1 MLFCAIKYML
11 KSYVIMNMLT
21 FRRIAVLLLLSI
33 FLFAQSSCG
42 LISRSRC
49 PALSKQNKRLI
60 SGKETYGV
68 KNKKYKKQSRKVL
81 CYYIR

>member
-11 KSYVIMNMLT
+11 KSFVIMNMLT
-21 FRRIAVLLLLSI
+21 SQRIAVLLLLSI
-33 FLFAQSSCG
+33 FLFGQSSCG
-42 LISRSRC
+42 LLTRSRC

-68 KNKKYKKQSRKVL
+68 KNNKFKKQSRKAL
-81 CYYIR
+81 CYYKK